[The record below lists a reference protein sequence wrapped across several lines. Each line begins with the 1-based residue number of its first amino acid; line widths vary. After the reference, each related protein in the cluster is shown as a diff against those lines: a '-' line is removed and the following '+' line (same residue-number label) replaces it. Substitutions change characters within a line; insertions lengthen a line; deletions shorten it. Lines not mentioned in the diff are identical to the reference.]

1 MNKLNI
7 SDELFAKYLD
17 GTASEEENEQILKLL
32 AEDPE
37 LLEEFTAIAEASK
50 LTDHEPL
57 ATPNI
62 EEASRQIKANLPA
75 IQASDTAVPNNRKR
89 HIRLYITAAAAVAAI
104 LLASTIYLLLRPT
117 SNDSFLAHQEETVTD
132 TLATTQTQNEI
143 LIAENETPQ
152 QHDNMAADEAQ
163 QTEAETETKTETNS
177 SSASSPANE
186 YYTGL
191 SEEKHY
197 ASKAEANSLTMVK
210 PAKTSYA
217 ILCKNLDK
225 SFVFEWTATNVQ
237 SLCLT
242 IKNSQGKT
250 IAETTD
256 INALRYELLYRSVYP
271 EKQLSWSLIVNY
283 KDNTKEQRNGQI
295 QIDYNLN
302 NQ

>member
-37 LLEEFTAIAEASK
+37 LLEEFIAIAEASK

-57 ATPNI
+57 ATPNL
-62 EEASRQIKANLPA
+62 EEASRQIKANLHA
-75 IQASDTAVPNNRKR
+75 IQASDTAVSNNRKR

-117 SNDSFLAHQEETVTD
+117 PNDNFLAHQEETVTD
-132 TLATTQTQNEI
+132 TLATTQNEI

-163 QTEAETETKTETNS
+163 QTETETKTETNS
-177 SSASSPANE
+177 SSASSPVNE
-186 YYTGL
+186 YHTGL

>member
-57 ATPNI
+57 ATPNL
-62 EEASRQIKANLPA
+62 EKASRQIKANLPA
-75 IQASDTAVPNNRKR
+75 TQASDTAVANNRKR

-117 SNDSFLAHQEETVTD
+117 PNDSFLAHQEETATD
-132 TLATTQTQNEI
+132 TLATTQTKNEI
-143 LIAENETPQ
+143 LIAENEKPQ

-163 QTEAETETKTETNS
+163 QTETETETNS
-177 SSASSPANE
+177 SSASSPVNE
-186 YYTGL
+186 YHTGL

-237 SLCLT
+237 SLRLS
-242 IKNSQGKT
+242 IKNLQGKT

-256 INALRYELLYRSVYP
+256 KEAFRYELPYRSVYP
-271 EKQLSWSLIVNY
+271 EKQLSWSLVVNY
-283 KDNTKEQRNGQI
+283 EDNTQEQRNGQI

>member
-32 AEDPE
+32 VEDPE

-57 ATPNI
+57 AISNL

-75 IQASDTAVPNNRKR
+75 IQASDTAVSNNRKR
-89 HIRLYITAAAAVAAI
+89 HIRLYITAAAAVLAI

-117 SNDSFLAHQEETVTD
+117 PNDKFLAHQEETVTD

-143 LIAENETPQ
+143 LIAENEKPQ

-163 QTEAETETKTETNS
+163 QTETETETNT

-186 YYTGL
+186 YHTGF

-197 ASKAEANSLTMVK
+197 ASKAEANSLSMVK

-237 SLCLT
+237 SLHLS

-256 INALRYELLYRSVYP
+256 KDALRYELPYRSVYP
-271 EKQLSWSLIVNY
+271 EKQLSWSLVVNY
-283 KDNTKEQRNGQI
+283 KDNTQEQRNGQI

>member
-37 LLEEFTAIAEASK
+37 LLEELAAIAEACK

-57 ATPNI
+57 ATPNL
-62 EEASRQIKANLPA
+62 EEASRQIKANLPTTQSSNTA
-75 IQASDTAVPNNRKR
+75 IPNNRKR
-89 HIRLYITAAAAVAAI
+89 HFKLYITAAAAVAAI

-117 SNDSFLAHQEETVTD
+117 PNDNFLAHQEETTTD
-132 TLATTQTQNEI
+132 TLTTIQAQNEI
-143 LIAENETPQ
+143 LIAETETPQ
-152 QHDNMAADEAQ
+152 QRDDIVANEAQ
-163 QTEAETETKTETNS
+163 QTETETETNT

-186 YYTGL
+186 YHTGF

-197 ASKAEANSLTMVK
+197 ASKTETSSLSMVK

-237 SLCLT
+237 SLRLC

-256 INALRYELLYRSVYP
+256 KEALRYELPYRSIYP
-271 EKQLSWSLIVNY
+271 EKQLSWSLVVNY
-283 KDNTKEQRNGQI
+283 KDNTQEQRNGQI
-295 QIDYNLN
+295 QIDYNIN